1 MIAEDAIL
9 NILEANR
16 FDSIPL
22 INIDKIY
29 KEKSGDERLITKIA
43 RRRYHDGDVNPL
55 TIVSV
60 ESDEIQAF
68 SDGDLL
74 SAIIQVLGNEHH
86 IAMIG
91 TSVTDARAV
100 ISIDMLKSEL
110 TKDYLCMKFAEIS
123 SMCGLPVDAK
133 RALLVWNRICDLA
146 EKVKE
151 GEGGAPPSDEDVTEA
166 ILLALEPLQIFKS
179 ENVKLTEADGDKEFL
194 QGGRQKDFQNY
205 RNVTAHDVAE
215 WPMACVIQKND
226 KDVAILA
233 AKMLNWSNDFTNVL
247 YKKKN
252 RLGRYKFDDLGN
264 IQPESPLEAPLDRK
278 TKLKALMINLTEN
291 GFAVCKR
298 ESEAQG
304 IEFGIISENELCSW
318 ILKYHVLVRFSRVET
333 KMKSILKK
341 SEGKSTIKSWS
352 GGGKPTKKIEKLSF
366 GQVWKC
372 LNESD
377 KLGEIWKQM
386 SANVGRR
393 KLLDFRNDLVHQLDK
408 LQMKIDLHSVE
419 RLIWLEK
426 FVNRQLNA

>member
-151 GEGGAPPSDEDVTEA
+151 GEGGAPP
-166 ILLALEPLQIFKS
+166 
-179 ENVKLTEADGDKEFL
+179 
-194 QGGRQKDFQNY
+194 
-205 RNVTAHDVAE
+205 
-215 WPMACVIQKND
+215 
-226 KDVAILA
+226 
-233 AKMLNWSNDFTNVL
+233 
-247 YKKKN
+247 
-252 RLGRYKFDDLGN
+252 
-264 IQPESPLEAPLDRK
+264 
-278 TKLKALMINLTEN
+278 
-291 GFAVCKR
+291 
-298 ESEAQG
+298 
-304 IEFGIISENELCSW
+304 
-318 ILKYHVLVRFSRVET
+318 
-333 KMKSILKK
+333 
-341 SEGKSTIKSWS
+341 
-352 GGGKPTKKIEKLSF
+352 
-366 GQVWKC
+366 
-372 LNESD
+372 
-377 KLGEIWKQM
+377 
-386 SANVGRR
+386 
-393 KLLDFRNDLVHQLDK
+393 
-408 LQMKIDLHSVE
+408 
-419 RLIWLEK
+419 
-426 FVNRQLNA
+426 